1 MPSDLPEIGSLRFFT
16 DRNLGARIVPNM
28 LRSAGWNVVTMN
40 ELYGPQVGQEVKD
53 EEWIADITS
62 RGFIA
67 LCADA
72 AIARVPLQAQAIHHH
87 GAQVFALAR
96 ANAQL
101 RGADQGTI
109 FLQHQRKI
117 QQFAKRGGPY
127 ACSLGRTTFREMS
140 LDF

>member
-1 MPSDLPEIGSLRFFT
+1 MPSDPPELATLRFFT
-16 DRNLGARIVPNM
+16 DRNLGARTVPNM

-40 ELYGPQVGQEVKD
+40 DFYGAQAGEDVPD
-53 EEWIADITS
+53 HEWIADITA

-72 AIARVPLQAQAIHHH
+72 AIARVPLQAHAIQTN

-101 RGADQGTI
+101 RGADQ
-109 FLQHQRKI
+109 
-117 QQFAKRGGPY
+117 
-127 ACSLGRTTFREMS
+127 
-140 LDF
+140 